1 MQKIIITVAIL
12 IVMGIGAYIF
22 MTNNSASTTP
32 ADTSPLTT
40 DQNTDQ
46 TTPQP
51 VVSNTTETPVTNNV
65 NTTASAITT
74 PTPTVAIIPPVPSPA
89 TVVIDI
95 KNFAFNPAILTVKTD
110 TTVTWINNDSAP
122 HTITSDVDNLLDSV
136 TLTPGQSFSFTFTN
150 AGTTNYHC
158 ALHPRMKGQIIVQD

>member
-95 KNFAFNPAILTVKTD
+95 KICLIPSPSLPVNHLVSLLPMLEPLIITVPY
-110 TTVTWINNDSAP
+110 I
-122 HTITSDVDNLLDSV
+122 
-136 TLTPGQSFSFTFTN
+136 QE
-150 AGTTNYHC
+150 
-158 ALHPRMKGQIIVQD
+158 